1 MLAKLGETFKKQGWG
16 WLWTEGT
23 AHPSLE
29 QVLDVGG
36 FGYPAMT
43 VVSAKKAKYSSL
55 TGSFSHD
62 GIQVKILGSKPFLGT
77 VRATCNTLLT
87 TLVLIGYP
95 RTTLI
100 I

>member
-23 AHPSLE
+23 AHASLE

-43 VVSAKKAKYSSL
+43 VVSSKKAKYSSL

-62 GIQVKILGSKPFLGT
+62 GIQVETSLRFSAIFNLFVVVVHLGSKIQKSRIS
-77 VRATCNTLLT
+77 V
-87 TLVLIGYP
+87 
-95 RTTLI
+95 
-100 I
+100 

>member
-23 AHPSLE
+23 AHASLE

-62 GIQVKILGSKPFLGT
+62 GIQVK
-77 VRATCNTLLT
+77 LLDLAL
-87 TLVLIGYP
+87 LVTQI
-95 RTTLI
+95 T
-100 I
+100 